1 MPPSLALFLW
11 LILLLALLRFDPAN
25 TPETSLVLWVPLMW
39 MFFVAS
45 RLPSQWLGGGIQ
57 GASQALE
64 DGNALDRSVFIALIL
79 LAVGILALRS
89 LNWGGFLV
97 RNFALVAF
105 LFFALMSVFWSDF
118 PLIAMKRWFRDL
130 GDYLI
135 ILVVISDRRPVEAI
149 GTIFRRLSYLLI
161 SLSILLFKYY
171 PQLGRQYTIWEGAPM
186 YVGATTSKNML
197 GVVCLISGIFFF
209 WDTVRRWPLRKD
221 RQMRRTIFVNVA
233 FLAMT
238 LWVLNLAN
246 SATSR
251 ICLVLGCLVIA
262 AAQLKAMKR
271 HPAFLKILIPMC
283 FCLYVILEYGF
294 GINAQLA
301 EAVGRNPTLTGR
313 TDLWKFLLGMHT
325 NPLFGTGYDSFWL
338 GPRLEFIWRKF
349 YLFNEAH
356 NGYLDVYLNLGLI
369 GLSLLV
375 VYLIASYQRIC
386 KRLATGSSLALLSL
400 ALWTVLLFY
409 NVTEAAFRGSQLMWL
424 TFLMGAIVIPE
435 RAKDRVLG
443 VAAPQYAG
451 AMKSFQ
457 RLPLESP
464 GLRR

>member
-25 TPETSLVLWVPLMW
+25 NPETSLALWVPLIW

-57 GASQALE
+57 EASQALE
-64 DGNALDRSVFIALIL
+64 EGNALDRSVLIALIL
-79 LAVGILALRS
+79 LAIGILALRS
-89 LNWGGFLV
+89 FNWGGFFV

-105 LFFALMSVFWSDF
+105 LSFALMSVFWSDF
-118 PLIAMKRWFRDL
+118 PFVAMKRWFRDF
-130 GDYLI
+130 GDYLV
-135 ILVVISDRRPVEAI
+135 ILVVISDRCPAEAI
-149 GTIFRRLSYLLI
+149 GTMFRRLSYLLI

-171 PQLGRQYTIWEGAPM
+171 PQLGRQYTVWEGTTM

-209 WDTVRRWPLRKD
+209 WDTLTRWPLRKD
-221 RQMRRTIFVNVA
+221 RRMRRIIFVNVA

-251 ICLVLGCLVIA
+251 ICLVLGCMVIA
-262 AAQLKAMKR
+262 AAQLRAMKR

-313 TDLWKFLLGMHT
+313 TDLWKFLLSMDT

-369 GLSLLV
+369 GLSLLL

-386 KRLATGSSLALLSL
+386 KRLAAGSSLALLSL

-435 RAKDRVLG
+435 RAKDRVHG
-443 VAAPQYAG
+443 VAAPQYAS
-451 AMKSFQ
+451 ALKSLQ
-457 RLPLESP
+457 GLPLESP

>member
-25 TPETSLVLWVPLMW
+25 NPETSLALWVPLIW

-57 GASQALE
+57 EASQALE
-64 DGNALDRSVFIALIL
+64 EGNALDRSVLVALIL
-79 LAVGILALRS
+79 LAIGILALRS
-89 LNWGGFLV
+89 FNWGGFFV

-105 LFFALMSVFWSDF
+105 LSFALMSVFWSDF
-118 PLIAMKRWFRDL
+118 PFVAMKRWFRDF
-130 GDYLI
+130 GDYLV
-135 ILVVISDRRPVEAI
+135 ILVVISDRRPAEAI
-149 GTIFRRLSYLLI
+149 GTMFRRLSYLLI

-171 PQLGRQYTIWEGAPM
+171 PHLGRQYTIWEGTTM

-209 WDTVRRWPLRKD
+209 WDTLTRWPLRKD
-221 RQMRRTIFVNVA
+221 RRMRRIIFVNVA

-251 ICLVLGCLVIA
+251 ICLVLGCMVIA
-262 AAQLKAMKR
+262 AAQLRAMKR

-313 TDLWKFLLGMHT
+313 TDLWKFLLSMHT

-369 GLSLLV
+369 GFFLLL

-386 KRLATGSSLALLSL
+386 KRLAAGSSLALLSL

-409 NVTEAAFRGSQLMWL
+409 NVTEAAFKGSQLMWL

-435 RAKDRVLG
+435 RAKDRVHG
-443 VAAPQYAG
+443 VAAPQYAS

-457 RLPLESP
+457 GLPLESP

>member
-11 LILLLALLRFDPAN
+11 LVLLLALLRFDPAN
-25 TPETSLVLWVPLMW
+25 NPQTSLALWVPLIW

-57 GASQALE
+57 EASQALE
-64 DGNALDRSVFIALIL
+64 EGNVLDRSVLIALIL
-79 LAVGILALRS
+79 LAIGILALRS
-89 LNWGGFLV
+89 FNWGGFFV

-105 LFFALMSVFWSDF
+105 LSFALMSVFWSDF
-118 PLIAMKRWFRDL
+118 PFVAMKRWFRDF

-135 ILVVISDRRPVEAI
+135 ILVVISDRHPAEAI
-149 GTIFRRLSYLLI
+149 GMMFRRLSYLLI

-171 PQLGRQYTIWEGAPM
+171 PQLGRQYTIWEGTTM

-209 WDTVRRWPLRKD
+209 WDTLTRWPLRKD
-221 RQMRRTIFVNVA
+221 RRTRRIIFVNVA
-233 FLAMT
+233 FLTMT

-251 ICLVLGCLVIA
+251 ICLVLGCMVIA
-262 AAQLKAMKR
+262 AAQFRAMKR

-313 TDLWKFLLGMHT
+313 TDLWKFLLSMHT

-369 GLSLLV
+369 GLSLLL

-386 KRLATGSSLALLSL
+386 RRLAAGSSLALLSL

-435 RAKDRVLG
+435 RAKDRVHG
-443 VAAPQYAG
+443 VAAPQYAS
-451 AMKSFQ
+451 ALKSFQ

>member
-1 MPPSLALFLW
+1 
-11 LILLLALLRFDPAN
+11 
-25 TPETSLVLWVPLMW
+25 
-39 MFFVAS
+39 
-45 RLPSQWLGGGIQ
+45 
-57 GASQALE
+57 
-64 DGNALDRSVFIALIL
+64 
-79 LAVGILALRS
+79 LRS
-89 LNWGGFLV
+89 LNWGGFFV
-97 RNFALVAF
+97 RNLALVAF
-105 LFFALMSVFWSDF
+105 LFFALMSIFWSDF
-118 PLIAMKRWFRDL
+118 PFVAMKRWFRDF
-130 GDYLI
+130 GDYLV
-135 ILVVISDRRPVEAI
+135 ILVVISDRRPLEAI

-197 GVVCLISGIFFF
+197 GVVCLISGLFFF
-209 WDTVRRWPLRKD
+209 WDTLTRWPLRKD
-221 RQMRRTIFVNVA
+221 RRIRRIIFVNVA
-233 FLAMT
+233 FMVMT

-251 ICLVLGCLVIA
+251 VCLVLGCLVIA
-262 AAQLKAMKR
+262 AGHLKAMKR
-271 HPAFLKILIPMC
+271 HPAFLKVLIPMC
-283 FCLYVILEYGF
+283 FCLYVLLEYGF
-294 GINAQLA
+294 GINAQVA
-301 EAVGRNPTLTGR
+301 EAVGRNSTLTGR
-313 TDLWKFLLGMHT
+313 TDLWKFLLNMHT

-338 GPRLEFIWRKF
+338 GPRLEVIWRSF

-386 KRLATGSSLALLSL
+386 RRLATGSSLALLSL

-424 TFLMGAIVIPE
+424 TFLMGAIVTPE
-435 RAKDRVLG
+435 RAKDRVHD
-443 VAAPQYAG
+443 VAAFEYAG
-451 AMKSFQ
+451 GVKSFQ

-464 GLRR
+464 SLRR